1 MNGPP
6 LLLRPA
12 AIIFDMDGVLVDSEP
27 LWRAAEMEVYARYGV
42 FLTDE
47 ECRQTKGLR
56 IDRVTALRLGHLNSQ
71 KQSEASR
78 AIVQKVALYIQN
90 LKPDK
95 DLLKVLDFIRLQGI
109 RYALCTSS
117 PPLLIKATEKALGRT
132 FPVAVSAW
140 RMKYPKPHPA
150 CYLKTL
156 KLLNIAS
163 EKCWCLED
171 SYSGMVSALSAGIP
185 TLLMP
190 DPAEGRQPWH
200 GAASRVVRSWKEV
213 LEYLNHLF

>member
-6 LLLRPA
+6 LLSRPA
-12 AIIFDMDGVLVDSEP
+12 AVIFDMDGVLVNSEP
-27 LWRAAEMEVYARYGV
+27 LWRAAEIKVYARYGV

-56 IDRVTALRLGHLNSQ
+56 IDRVTALRLGHLSPARQ
-71 KQSEASR
+71 YEANR
-78 AIVQKVALYIQN
+78 EVVKEMAYYIRN

-95 DLLKVLDFIRLQGI
+95 DLLAVLDFLQAQGI
-109 RYALCTSS
+109 RLALCTSS
-117 PPLLIKATEKALGRT
+117 PPLLIKATERVLGRT

-156 KLLNIAS
+156 SKLGLPP
-163 EKCWCLED
+163 EKCWCIED
-171 SYSGMVSALSAGIP
+171 SFSGMISALAAGIP

-190 DPAEGRQPWH
+190 DPTEGPQPWH
-200 GAASRVVRSWKEV
+200 GAASRVVRSWHEV
-213 LEYLNHLF
+213 LECLTNLL